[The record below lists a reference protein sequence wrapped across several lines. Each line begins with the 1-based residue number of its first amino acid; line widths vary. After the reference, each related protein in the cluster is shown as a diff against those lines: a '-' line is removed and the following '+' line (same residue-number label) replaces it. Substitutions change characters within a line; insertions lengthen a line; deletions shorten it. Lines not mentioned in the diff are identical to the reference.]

1 MAVNVDH
8 AAHNLAARMPVAA
21 VAGYMQDTLGQRLTA
36 VIARVGDTK
45 AVGQWAKGTR
55 RPHPKVEARLRH
67 AFQVVQLLMQVESSE
82 TVRAWFLGMNPELD
96 DQSPALMIAD
106 DPQAVLKAAKFFLAH
121 G

>member
-1 MAVNVDH
+1 MAVSVNR
-8 AAHNLAARMPVAA
+8 AAHDLAARTPIAA
-21 VAGYMQDTLGQRLTA
+21 VAGYLQDALGQRLTA
-36 VIARVGDTK
+36 VIARVSDTK

-55 RPHPKVEARLRH
+55 RPHPEVETRLRH

-96 DQSPALMIAD
+96 DQSPAMMIAE
-106 DPQAVLKAAKFFLAH
+106 DPQAVLQAAKFFLAH